1 MYEASD
7 DNKKS
12 AVRATSAGCPQRRA
26 TEDSG
31 VAFGVVSQW
40 FSERRFNPTRSKC
53 VHADAIDRPRGSKRL
68 G

>member
-7 DNKKS
+7 DNKKKRGPCNLRLLPS
-12 AVRATSAGCPQRRA
+12 ATQRRA

-40 FSERRFNPTRSKC
+40 FSEHRFNPTRSKC
-53 VHADAIDRPRGSKRL
+53 VHAAAIDL
-68 G
+68 VN